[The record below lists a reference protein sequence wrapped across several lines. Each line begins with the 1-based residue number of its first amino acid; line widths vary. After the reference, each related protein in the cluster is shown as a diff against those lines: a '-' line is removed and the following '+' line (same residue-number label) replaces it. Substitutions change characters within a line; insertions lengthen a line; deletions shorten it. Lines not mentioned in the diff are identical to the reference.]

1 MTTNP
6 PPNDPDVPT
15 HVAIIMDGNG
25 RWAQRL
31 GKNRI
36 EGHKRGV
43 ENVRDVLDTARD
55 LGIKYMTLYAFS
67 VENWKRP
74 KAEVT
79 ALMTLLNTY
88 LKRELPDLQR
98 KKVRLRTIGR
108 TEELPK
114 RVQKTLRST
123 MEATANNDCLTLNL
137 ALNYGARTEII
148 HAIQDYA
155 RDVQIGKADPEE
167 LEWDTIS
174 GYLDTAHCPDPDL
187 IIRTSGEY
195 RLSNFLLLQAA
206 YSEIYYTDLCWPE
219 FLPANFIDAIEDYKK
234 RERRFGKT
242 GDQIRKVTAKPA

>member
-1 MTTNP
+1 MTTDP
-6 PPNDPDVPT
+6 PPNDPDVPA

-55 LGIKYMTLYAFS
+55 MGIKYMTLYAFS

-74 KAEVT
+74 KAEVA
-79 ALMTLLNTY
+79 ALMTLLNSY

-98 KKVRLRTIGR
+98 KKVRLRTIGQIKDMPKNVQR
-108 TEELPK
+108 TLHN
-114 RVQKTLRST
+114 T
-123 MEATANNDCLTLNL
+123 MEATAKNDCLTLNL
-137 ALNYGARTEII
+137 ALNYGARSEVV
-148 HAIQDYA
+148 HAVQAFA
-155 RDVQIGKADPEE
+155 RDVQNGKADPEA
-167 LEWDTIS
+167 
-174 GYLDTAHCPDPDL
+174 LDYGTLASYFYTSHCPDPDL

-206 YSEIYYTDLCWPE
+206 YSEIYYSDLCWPE
-219 FLPANFIDAIEDYKK
+219 FLPANFIAAIEDYKK

-242 GDQIRKVTAKPA
+242 GEQIRNAPAKPA